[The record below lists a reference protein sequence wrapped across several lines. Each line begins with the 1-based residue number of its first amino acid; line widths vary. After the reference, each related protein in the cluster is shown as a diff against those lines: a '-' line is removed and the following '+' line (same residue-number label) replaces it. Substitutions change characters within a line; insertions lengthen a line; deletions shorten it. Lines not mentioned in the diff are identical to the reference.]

1 MVGGYELSHYRKGV
15 NVRAKTDALDARLL
29 ARYLK
34 NEGQELKP
42 WSPPSPLY
50 RRLVSL
56 FRRRAA
62 VVQAR
67 VSLSQA
73 WANEPL
79 LKAAFKRQV
88 SAMQRLETLVEQ
100 KIQEEIKEA
109 GLEGQITRCMKGE
122 GIRSD
127 ERRVG
132 KECVGTCRSRW
143 SPYH

>member
-88 SAMQRLETLVEQ
+88 S
-100 KIQEEIKEA
+100 
-109 GLEGQITRCMKGE
+109 
-122 GIRSD
+122 RSD
-127 ERRVG
+127 EHTSELQSLMRNSNALFCF
-132 KECVGTCRSRW
+132 KKNKATETT
-143 SPYH
+143 

>member
-1 MVGGYELSHYRKGV
+1 MVCGYELSHYRKGV

-88 SAMQRLETLVEQ
+88 SAMP
-100 KIQEEIKEA
+100 
-109 GLEGQITRCMKGE
+109 
-122 GIRSD
+122 RSE

-132 KECVGTCRSRW
+132 NECVSTCRSRW
-143 SPYH
+143 SPYHSKKHKLHHNTYKTHKSQKK